1 VRNMTRTGK
10 IILSIVVLAV
20 TILVVGWGLL
30 SLFFHEDFTKL
41 EISTDQQEYQV
52 GEIIQVHIQNWD
64 DHTIDIYCPMNC
76 DLGNFPTTVEKYQ
89 DGEWEYLA
97 GFCPSIEPLFG
108 NYQYEGDFIIH
119 SLAPGSSYDLEL
131 TNLEALHLKEDV
143 KLRIMYY
150 LNSGRSTIYSSDFT
164 VKP

>member
-1 VRNMTRTGK
+1 MTKAGK
-10 IILSIVVLAV
+10 VILAVVLLGV

-30 SLFFHEDFTKL
+30 SLLSNEEFIKL
-41 EISTDQQEYQV
+41 EISTNKQEYQV

-76 DLGNFPTTVEKYQ
+76 ALGNFPTTVEKYQ

-108 NYQYEGDFIIH
+108 NYQYEADYIIH
-119 SLAPGSSYDLEL
+119 SLAPGSSYDLQL
-131 TNLEALHLKEDV
+131 SNLEAMHLQDAV

-150 LNSGRSTIYSSDFT
+150 LYSGRSTVYSADFT